1 MKFFMPD
8 KSPQDAESIYQGFRE
23 SVPFNTSNARIYSLT
38 FRDHKKE
45 VKARVG
51 FPDPL
56 EGRMVNAMLESDE
69 CYIIWAA
76 GRGYNHMMINKRDVT
91 GVEKFDPPE
100 TTDTPK

>member
-1 MKFFMPD
+1 
-8 KSPQDAESIYQGFRE
+8 
-23 SVPFNTSNARIYSLT
+23 
-38 FRDHKKE
+38 
-45 VKARVG
+45 
-51 FPDPL
+51 
-56 EGRMVNAMLESDE
+56 MVNAMLESDE